1 MRLTGRVRQR
11 PCPTEF
17 DSPEQDRP
25 EATETD
31 PDRAQL
37 YLTEQDPR
45 TSQTV
50 YESYRRARLGPS
62 WSSQHVQR
70 SNEPDRVGLSQTASA
85 LEYHCSKTRVRCLRK
100 NSHPENKRLAAAPPP
115 PNFNVA

>member
-1 MRLTGRVRQR
+1 MRLADRVRLR

-37 YLTEQDPR
+37 YLTEPDPR
-45 TSQTV
+45 TNQTM
-50 YESYRRARLGPS
+50 YESYRVWMRLIGPEL
-62 WSSQHVQR
+62 V
-70 SNEPDRVGLSQTASA
+70 NPTCTEI
-85 LEYHCSKTRVRCLRK
+85 E
-100 NSHPENKRLAAAPPP
+100 
-115 PNFNVA
+115 